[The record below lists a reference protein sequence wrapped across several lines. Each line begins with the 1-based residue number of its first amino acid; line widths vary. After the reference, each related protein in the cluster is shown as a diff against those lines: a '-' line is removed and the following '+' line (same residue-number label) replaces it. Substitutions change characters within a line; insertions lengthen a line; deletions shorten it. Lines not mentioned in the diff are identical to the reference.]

1 MAQGS
6 ISAERDQVVGPER
19 ACRGA
24 LGERP
29 TPYGMSQG
37 YTPTYPDGNKLG
49 ELLARLAVDAEPDVA
64 PDSVLAEVGA
74 MQRIAII
81 LDHLD
86 VTTQRRVVRWVAEKF
101 QTLPGRESE

>member
-1 MAQGS
+1 
-6 ISAERDQVVGPER
+6 
-19 ACRGA
+19 
-24 LGERP
+24 
-29 TPYGMSQG
+29 
-37 YTPTYPDGNKLG
+37 
-49 ELLARLAVDAEPDVA
+49 
-64 PDSVLAEVGA
+64 